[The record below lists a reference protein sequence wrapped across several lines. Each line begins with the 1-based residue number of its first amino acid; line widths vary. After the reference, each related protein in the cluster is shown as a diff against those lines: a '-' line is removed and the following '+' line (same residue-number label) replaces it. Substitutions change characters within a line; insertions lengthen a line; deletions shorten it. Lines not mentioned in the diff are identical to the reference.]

1 MGLALGPRVG
11 PNTLT
16 IGDAAG
22 TVNPFNGEGIAY
34 GYETGRLA
42 AAVVGEALIADDL
55 GKLSLYDTRIDDA
68 YGEYYKVARMFVRII
83 SEPQILSICV
93 KFGLRVEPLMK
104 ELLAIMANLM
114 SNGTRGPAE
123 LGFGAMSK
131 LVDIIPQQAF
141 DLLLN
146 RGSES

>member
-22 TVNPFNGEGIAY
+22 SVNPFNGEGIAY

-42 AAVVGEALIADDL
+42 AGVVGEALVANDL
-55 GKLSLYDTRIDDA
+55 TRLSLYDDRIDAA

-83 SEPQILSICV
+83 SEPQILAVCV
-93 KFGLRVEPLMK
+93 KLGLRIEPLMK

-123 LGFGAMSK
+123 LGFNAMSK
-131 LVDIIPQQAF
+131 LVDIIPEQAF
-141 DLLLN
+141 DLLLK
-146 RGSES
+146 RGADA